1 MNKYDFTQTGGFP
14 LDQEVLALL
23 QDNSDLAAKA
33 ALLGGNFCILSGCV
47 IVGGVASNGVVVVN
61 GEALPFVG
69 GNVSAKVVIV
79 ETVNNLV
86 YEDGSPKGVEK
97 IRYATFGDDGVTNYL
112 WSDFKRNNP
121 ANGVLARVEKLEK
134 MMAPLL
140 GYDDPD
146 NPGTTVYGSWLFW
159 GRPAAQIPAGWEPV
173 PDAEW
178 KGRVPVVFDDTQV
191 EFNQVGK
198 IGGTKAV
205 TLTPDQIPE
214 LDIDIPTTGYAGI
227 GGSGQKLV
235 GNSQTPNAP
244 DITLTVNEGGGESH
258 TNIQPYKVVYFIRF
272 VG

>member
-47 IVGGVASNGVVVVN
+47 VIGSVASNGVVVVN
-61 GEALPFVG
+61 GEVLPFVG

-97 IRYATFGDDGVTNYL
+97 IRYATFGDDGVTDYQ
-112 WSDFKRNNP
+112 WSSFKRNNP
-121 ANGVLARVEKLEK
+121 ANGLLARVDKLEK

-146 NPGTTVYGSWLFW
+146 NPGNTVYGSWLMW
-159 GRPAAQIPAGWEPV
+159 GRPAAQIPAGWEAV

-178 KGRVPVVFDDTQV
+178 KGRFPVLYDETQV
-191 EFNQVGK
+191 EFNEVGK
-198 IGGTKAV
+198 VGGTKSV

-214 LDIDIPTTGYAGI
+214 LEVNLASTGYAGI
-227 GGSGQKLV
+227 SGNANKVV
-235 GNSQTPNAP
+235 GHSAAP
-244 DITLTVNEGGGESH
+244 AAADLAFTVNDGGGGSH
-258 TNIQPYKVVYFIRF
+258 TNLPPYKVVYFIRF